1 MKTILIIFL
10 IILFSV
16 SSKGQ
21 VLKKVLVAF
30 KLPDSIEFNTKGV
43 EKEFKIKDSYFD
55 VFNLHYDELNE
66 LRAVTLTEIT
76 DKKLKKNKEVI
87 LETLRGLFGQEYAK
101 EDNKYGTDYLFQ
113 KDGLTVKFEVSTVF
127 PILRIYPTNNIKTIE
142 KYDEFNKTTT
152 IKAINYYPYV
162 SKNGVDYAISFIS
175 IKETKNIFMS
185 IVSTSVD
192 WSFITKIKI
201 LLQDGEVI
209 EKELTTSRDVVNG
222 LFGVGTKEVGITD
235 LDDRLIE
242 LILISSPVKIRI
254 EGKFTADF
262 ILPSEII
269 EALKAVYLKTK
280 KG

>member
-1 MKTILIIFL
+1 MKKIFIMFL
-10 IILFSV
+10 TFLFSV
-16 SSKGQ
+16 SLQGQ

-66 LRAVTLTEIT
+66 LRSVTLTEIT
-76 DKKLKKNKEVI
+76 DKKLKKNKEAI
-87 LETLRGLFGQEYAK
+87 LETLRGLFGQEYSK
-101 EDNKYGTDYLFQ
+101 EDNTYGTDYLFQ

-162 SKNGVDYAISFIS
+162 SKNEVDYAISFIS

-192 WSFITKIKI
+192 WSFIAKIKYYC
-201 LLQDGEVI
+201 
-209 EKELTTSRDVVNG
+209 KM
-222 LFGVGTKEVGITD
+222 
-235 LDDRLIE
+235 
-242 LILISSPVKIRI
+242 
-254 EGKFTADF
+254 GK
-262 ILPSEII
+262 L
-269 EALKAVYLKTK
+269 
-280 KG
+280 

>member
-1 MKTILIIFL
+1 M
-10 IILFSV
+10 
-16 SSKGQ
+16 
-21 VLKKVLVAF
+21 
-30 KLPDSIEFNTKGV
+30 
-43 EKEFKIKDSYFD
+43 Y
-55 VFNLHYDELNE
+55 NLHYDELNE
-66 LRAVTLTEIT
+66 LRAITLTEIT

-87 LETLRGLFGQEYAK
+87 IESLRGLLGQEYK
-101 EDNKYGTDYLFQ
+101 TEDNKYGTDYLFE

-162 SKNGVDYAISFIS
+162 SKNGVDYAISFVS
-175 IKETKNIFMS
+175 IKETKNVFMS

-209 EKELTTSRDVVNG
+209 EKELTTSRDIVNG
-222 LFGVGTKEVGITD
+222 YFGVGTKEIGVAD
-235 LDDRLIE
+235 LENKLIE
-242 LILISSPVKIRI
+242 LMLLSSPVKIRI
-254 EGKFTADF
+254 EGKSIADF
-262 ILPSEII
+262 VLPTDILG
-269 EALKAVYLKTK
+269 ALKAVYQKTN